1 MFMRPYRG
9 NWRPAYREME
19 RLRRDMDRLFA
30 DWPARSGWTVSRSYP
45 AMNVWTDENAAVVTA
60 ELPGVAPE
68 DIEISVENDTLTVRG
83 TRKQEDLE
91 GVTFHRRERRFG
103 SFKRSFR
110 LPFQV
115 EAAKVIAEFNDG
127 VLNIK
132 LPRAEADKP
141 RKITISA
148 G

>member
-1 MFMRPYRG
+1 
-9 NWRPAYREME
+9 ME
-19 RLRRDMDRLFA
+19 RLRREVDRLFA
-30 DWPARSGWTVSRSYP
+30 DWPARTGWTVARSYP
-45 AMNVWTDENAAVVTA
+45 AMNVWTDENTAVVTA
-60 ELPGVAPE
+60 ELPGVAAE
-68 DIEISVENDTLTVRG
+68 DIDISVENDTLTVRG
-83 TRKQEDLE
+83 ARKREDLGD

-115 EAAKVIAEFNDG
+115 DAAKVLAEFKDG
-127 VLNIK
+127 VLSIM

-141 RKITISA
+141 RKISITA